1 MENELELGMRERKKL
16 RTRKALIGG
25 ALRLFH
31 DKGFDETTVA
41 EIAATADISTRTFFS
56 YFDSKDDIVFYDE
69 RARLAR
75 SLDLLNQ
82 RHPGEGIGQLLRRVL
97 EESVFGVADET
108 DYDRAQLIA
117 SVPALQARELHLLF
131 DTQRR
136 IAQALHRACPAELDL
151 VDAAATVGALVG
163 AIKLAI
169 AASRGRG
176 DDRQAT
182 QEAVRRAADLTLA
195 GLDSLNGA
203 RTSTVD

>member
-1 MENELELGMRERKKL
+1 MTNELGMRERKKL
-16 RTRKALIGG
+16 RTRNALIQG

-56 YFDSKDDIVFYDE
+56 YFESKDDIVFYDE

-75 SLDLLNQ
+75 SLELLTG
-82 RHPGEGIGQLLRRVL
+82 RRPGEPPADLLRRVL
-97 EESVFGVADET
+97 SDGVLDT
-108 DYDRAQLIA
+108 DLERAQLIA

-136 IAQALHRACPAELDL
+136 LAHALHRACPRELDL
-151 VDAAATVGALVG
+151 VDAATAVGALVG
-163 AIKLAI
+163 AIKMAI

-176 DDRQAT
+176 DDAE
-182 QEAVRRAADLTLA
+182 EARKAAERAADIALA
-195 GLDSLNGA
+195 GLNSLSGNRA
-203 RTSTVD
+203 AAPDH

>member
-56 YFDSKDDIVFYDE
+56 YFESKDDIVFYDY

-75 SLDLLNQ
+75 SLELLNQ
-82 RHPGEGIGQLLRRVL
+82 RRPGEGAGQLLRRVL
-97 EESVFGVADET
+97 EQSVFQLADET
-108 DYDRAQLIA
+108 DFDRARLID
-117 SVPALQARELHLLF
+117 SVPALRARELHLLF

-136 IAQALHRACPAELDL
+136 LAHALHRACPAELDL
-151 VDAAATVGALVG
+151 VEAAAMVGALVG
-163 AIKLAI
+163 AIKMAI

-176 DDRQAT
+176 DDPQAT
-182 QEAVRRAADLTLA
+182 QEAMRRAGDLALA
-195 GLDSLNGA
+195 GLDSRN
-203 RTSTVD
+203 RSTVD